1 MDKKKWN
8 IKTGLL
14 GVIGLLFIIISFF
27 VLMISFTLLL
37 EFPQDLYGLYIF
49 NIIGLIF
56 LFLEYK
62 FVKKDD
68 LLVHLGLLVILIFL
82 GIPTYMSYT
91 DHKLNHFF
99 DENEIIECDKDISV
113 CTYGIKAINPKLNYF
128 FCADTSETTGS
139 KENAYLKCEWREK
152 I

>member
-1 MDKKKWN
+1 MVKKWN

-14 GVIGLLFIIISFF
+14 GVIGLLFIIASFF
-27 VLMISFTLLL
+27 ALLFSLESL
-37 EFPQDLYGLYIF
+37 EFPQNLYKLYIF
-49 NIIGLIF
+49 NIIGLTF

-62 FVKKDD
+62 FVEKDN
-68 LLVHLGLLVILIFL
+68 LWLFTGLLVILIFL

-91 DHKLNHFF
+91 DYKLNHFF

-139 KENAYLKCEWREK
+139 KENAYLRCEWRK
-152 I
+152 KG